1 MVEERLNWQL
11 LLPKNIRQ
19 RQRHSRHFSMISE
32 RAPSLQRFAEVE
44 EIAHTITYFQV
55 HFLGYQRCGDQ
66 G

>member
-1 MVEERLNWQL
+1 
-11 LLPKNIRQ
+11 
-19 RQRHSRHFSMISE
+19 MISE